1 MESLGHSGE
10 GWFEDE
16 SKKVSR
22 NYENASFDHVDLTD
36 PYSHGVSV
44 VSANGMLVLSWEDE
58 TSGDRSDGVEWRGS
72 GELGVVVEVIPW
84 TVPVELT
91 DSESDSPG
99 VDIVRWAGI

>member
-36 PYSHGVSV
+36 PYSHGEYIETE
-44 VSANGMLVLSWEDE
+44 GYLVK
-58 TSGDRSDGVEWRGS
+58 
-72 GELGVVVEVIPW
+72 
-84 TVPVELT
+84 
-91 DSESDSPG
+91 SPN
-99 VDIVRWAGI
+99 